1 MFLAIQKN
9 GEITSH
15 APSRLNLGFL
25 FLQLKPKIIHK
36 KSMILT
42 SVASGESK
50 CTYQIGVK
58 AY

>member
-9 GEITSH
+9 DEITSRASSH
-15 APSRLNLGFL
+15 LNLRFL

-36 KSMILT
+36 NVMILT

-50 CTYQIGVK
+50 CNY
-58 AY
+58 

>member
-9 GEITSH
+9 DEITSH
-15 APSRLNLGFL
+15 ASSHLNLGFL

-36 KSMILT
+36 NVMIFVMRLT

-50 CTYQIGVK
+50 CNY
-58 AY
+58 